1 MNKKL
6 LLPAMMLAVAF
17 TSCSNDDDATPTM
30 KSSALGVNVTVNKM
44 SRAMVEGTK
53 LLDGSIIGVSVVET
67 DGSDYDDKAT
77 GYKNV
82 SYTASTQDAKQ
93 VWAPTA
99 DIMLSGTA
107 GKAIAYFPYDANA
120 NDYAAIAVDIADQ
133 KDWMYSGEESGLSDA
148 NATVS
153 FELQHAQTAVN
164 VKVVRDANYTGAG
177 VVDALSVKSEGFAK
191 TGTFSAV
198 DGTWDNLTG
207 ANDAIGIASQ
217 FTLTE
222 DNPATDDVVESE
234 QENPYMIIPAAAE
247 KKDFIIS
254 ATLDG
259 KPYNVTVNMNEAFAA
274 GKVYKINV
282 KMTNVGLKVDGVVVM
297 NDWTPSDLG
306 EGTLAPQ

>member
-30 KSSALGVNVTVNKM
+30 KSSALGINVTVNKM
-44 SRAMVEGTK
+44 SRAMVEGTA
-53 LLDGSIIGVSVVET
+53 LPDGSIIGVSVVET
-67 DGSDYDDKAT
+67 DGSDYDEKTT

-82 SYTASTQDAKQ
+82 SYTASTQEGNQ
-93 VWAPTA
+93 VWTPTT
-99 DIMLSGTA
+99 DIMLSGTV
-107 GKAIAYFPYDANA
+107 GKAIAYYPYDGDAS
-120 NDYAAIAVDIADQ
+120 DYTAIEVDIADQ
-133 KDWMYSGEESGLSDA
+133 EDWMWSGEETGLSDA

-164 VKVVRDANYTGAG
+164 VNVVRDANYTGAG
-177 VVDALSVKSEGFAK
+177 VVDALSVQSEGFAK

-207 ANDAIGIASQ
+207 TNEAIAIASS
-217 FTLTE
+217 FTLDGT
-222 DNPATDDVVESE
+222 TLTS
-234 QENPYMIIPAAAE
+234 QENPYMLIPASAE
-247 KKDFIIS
+247 TKAFIIT
-254 ATLDG
+254 ATLDD
-259 KPYNVTVNMNEAFAA
+259 KPYNVTVNMSEAFAA

-282 KMTNVGLKVDGVVVM
+282 KMTNVGLTVDGVVVM
-297 NDWTPSDLG
+297 NDWTLSDLG